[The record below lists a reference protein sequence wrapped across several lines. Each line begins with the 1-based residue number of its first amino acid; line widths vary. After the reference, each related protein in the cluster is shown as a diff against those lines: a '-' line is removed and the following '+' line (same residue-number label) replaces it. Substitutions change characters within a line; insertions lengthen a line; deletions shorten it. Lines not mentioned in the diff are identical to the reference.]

1 MAASINYLH
10 ADQLFFDYSNPRMV
24 EYNFSEA
31 TSDSEITNIFWT
43 EMATEE
49 LVMSILAHGFF
60 QHEPLYVVKEGEDDR
75 LIVVEGNRRL
85 AAIKSILN
93 PDVIENNKMDKYR
106 EKITPEI
113 IYQLSNSIP
122 VLELENREDA
132 WRYIGFKHVNGA
144 AKWGSYA
151 KAQYIATV
159 KNNFHKS
166 LSEIAE
172 QIGDA
177 NNIVKKLYQ
186 GFVLLSQA
194 DSATDFNKDD
204 TYAKRIYFSHL
215 YTAITYEN
223 FRKYLGL
230 EPDFEND
237 NPVAE
242 HNLKKLEQLMFWL
255 YGSSSK
261 KITPVIESQNPD
273 LRHLNEV
280 LGSKEAT
287 EYLRVN
293 SDLKLAYE
301 ICKGGNT
308 VLYEALVKAKIAL
321 EKASSK
327 IREYDGSLE
336 SLQVA
341 ADVANIANEL
351 FERMD
356 AIRNPQ
362 EYTKKE
368 HVAR

>member
-1 MAASINYLH
+1 MTTSIIYLGS
-10 ADQLFFDYSNPRMV
+10 DQLSFDYSNPRMV

-93 PDVIENNKMDKYR
+93 PDIIENNKMDKYR

-113 IYQLSNSIP
+113 INQLSNSIP

-172 QIGDA
+172 HLGFGDRYKM
-177 NNIVKKLYQ
+177 KKKYIDPILGKYI
-186 GFVLLSQA
+186 
-194 DSATDFNKDD
+194 D
-204 TYAKRIYFSHL
+204 
-215 YTAITYEN
+215 EN

-261 KITPVIESQNPD
+261 KITPIIESQNPD

-280 LGSKEAT
+280 LGSREAT
-287 EYLRVN
+287 EYLKVN

-341 ADVANIANEL
+341 ADVANIANEI

-362 EYTKKE
+362 EYTKRE